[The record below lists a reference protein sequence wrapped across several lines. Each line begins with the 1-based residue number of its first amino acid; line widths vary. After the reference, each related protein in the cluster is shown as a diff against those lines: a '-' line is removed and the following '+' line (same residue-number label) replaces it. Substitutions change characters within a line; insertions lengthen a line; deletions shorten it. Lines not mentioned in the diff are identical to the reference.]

1 MIFVKSSI
9 ASYISVQKSS
19 KNFIWCQIDRRLSDS
34 ENHIYFCGA
43 YIPSINSKYF
53 SSGIFEEL
61 ENDIAEFRSRPGV
74 QFCYLVIL
82 IRAQGNMKTT
92 FLLTRTISMTI
103 LWKIHQYLNRGIIMI
118 MFLTTTVKT
127 FYKYRYV
134 KTLIFAF

>member
-19 KNFIWCQIDRRLSDS
+19 KNFIWCQIDRRLSHS
-34 ENHIYFCGA
+34 ENHIYVCGA

-61 ENDIAEFRSRPGV
+61 ENDIAEFRSRPGM
-74 QFCYLVIL
+74 QFCYQVIL
-82 IRAQGNMKTT
+82 IRAQGNMKTI

-103 LWKIHQYLNRGIIMI
+103 LWKIHQYLNRGIFMI

-127 FYKYRYV
+127 FYKYV